1 MSQPNTLK
9 IEGYDYQDTEANVV
23 HAFVNT
29 LQQEESQGILISN
42 VYNKTTEY

>member
-9 IEGYDYQDTEANVV
+9 IEGYDYQDIDAKVV
-23 HAFVNT
+23 HAYVNS
-29 LQQEESQGILISN
+29 LQQEESDGILISN